1 MQRAADRSV
10 GYAIGASAP
19 GTVPAPARGTWPMP
33 DASAP
38 SSSAPSSPASSSA
51 ASGPRRVY
59 RDGRLQQ
66 LFVATLVAVIGVSGV
81 TPAFPQVVRALAIST
96 EEVGLLVTAYTVPG
110 IVLTAPLGA
119 LADRVGRKRV
129 LLVALVAYGL
139 AGPACM
145 LAPDFQTLVALR
157 VVQGVGVAP
166 IVALTITIIGELFDG
181 ARRTAAVG
189 YNSAALNLGTAA
201 APALGGLAATLGW
214 QWPFA
219 LPVVALPVAAWLA
232 RRLHV
237 PAPGDGPGDAEA
249 GDAPSLAAVLRRVD
263 VLGLLSAS
271 MAFFVLLFGCYLTY
285 LPVWLDGRLTSEAWA
300 IGLVVASA
308 SAANGLAASQ
318 LERLERLVP
327 KRRLVGLAFAV
338 CGGALALMPQAPS
351 LPLLVVATSAF
362 GGALGTGVT
371 SILALL
377 NEVAPPRQRATLLAI
392 NATAIRVGQT
402 LGPVAMGGVLAL
414 ASVPAVFYAG
424 AALAAAAAGVA
435 LGAWVL
441 AWGVGKDGGA

>member
-1 MQRAADRSV
+1 
-10 GYAIGASAP
+10 
-19 GTVPAPARGTWPMP
+19 MP
-33 DASAP
+33 DAASP
-38 SSSAPSSPASSSA
+38 SPAA
-51 ASGPRRVY
+51 ADPRRVY

-66 LFVATLVAVIGVSGV
+66 LFAATLVAVIGVSGV
-81 TPAFPQVVRALAIST
+81 TPAFPQVVRALAIT
-96 EEVGLLVTAYTVPG
+96 PEEVGLLVTAYTVPG

-129 LLVALVAYGL
+129 LLAALGVYGL

-145 LAPDFQTLVALR
+145 LAPDFETLVAIR

-201 APALGGLAATLGW
+201 APALGGLVATLGW
-214 QWPFA
+214 RWPFT
-219 LPVVALPVAAWLA
+219 LPLVALPVAAWLA
-232 RRLHV
+232 LRLHV
-237 PAPGDGPGDAEA
+237 PAPGDGAAEA
-249 GDAPSLAAVLRRVD
+249 DADAPALAGVLRRAD
-263 VLGLLSAS
+263 VLGLLGAS
-271 MAFFVLLFGCYLTY
+271 VAFFVLLFGCYLTY
-285 LPVWLDGRLTSEAWA
+285 LPAWLDGRLTSEAWV

-318 LERLERLVP
+318 LERLDRLIP

-338 CGGALALMPQAPS
+338 CAGALALVPWAPS
-351 LPLLVVATSAF
+351 LPLLLVATSAF
-362 GGALGTGVT
+362 GGALGAGVT

-377 NEVAPPRQRATLLAI
+377 NELAPPRQRATLLAI

-414 ASVPAVFYAG
+414 ASVPTVFYAG
-424 AALAAAAAGVA
+424 AALAATAASVG
-435 LGAWVL
+435 LGAWEM
-441 AWGVGKDGGA
+441 AKGE